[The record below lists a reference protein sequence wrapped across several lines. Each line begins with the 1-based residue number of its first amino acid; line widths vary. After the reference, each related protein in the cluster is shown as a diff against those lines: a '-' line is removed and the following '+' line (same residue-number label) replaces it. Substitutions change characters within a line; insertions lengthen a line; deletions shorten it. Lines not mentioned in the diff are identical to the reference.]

1 MTSVRHGFDRTEY
14 HPGPSSHDGDLSS
27 HATLTVDAYGTA
39 PRAPAT

>member
-14 HPGPSSHDGDLSS
+14 RPGPPSHDGDLSS

-39 PRAPAT
+39 TRAPAT